1 MVKFMMAIV
10 SEMKTG
16 SAYKVIQVLKII
28 IEIDYLIDQHLVALN
43 TDIKEKNDIISL
55 ENEIHLYMYE

>member
-1 MVKFMMAIV
+1 MAIV

-28 IEIDYLIDQHLVALN
+28 IEIDYFIDQHLAGLN